1 MSGSHNDISVLQPSL
16 IFAWFEECQGPQ
28 VHYNINDN
36 DYSMWYYLANEIRHK
51 KLVEKMLNMNLK
63 FYNFVLLLFM
73 AQLVC
78 GMRTPLGRVKQTI
91 LKEAGFVW
99 MLNIEVIETY

>member
-1 MSGSHNDISVLQPSL
+1 MPDSHNDINVLQRSS
-16 IFAWFEECQGPQ
+16 IFVRLVEGQGPQ
-28 VHYNINDN
+28 VNYNINDN

-51 KLVEKMLNMNLK
+51 KLVEKMLNMNLE

-78 GMRTPLGRVKQTI
+78 GMRTPLG
-91 LKEAGFVW
+91 
-99 MLNIEVIETY
+99 